1 MIHKWRPLWGGDGG
15 GGGSKND
22 MVLDVGGG
30 RGFSECTGRL
40 ILIFLSKKIGFALW
54 PDIMLSQILIYYWQE
69 IFLLTLTSDSEAIPS
84 WYHCIFCVR
93 NRTIERVVNL
103 NATWLGFVFCFDFVP
118 SHARC
123 GCCSIVSLR
132 FQVVQKNRLIA
143 KWVLKMWIIINER
156 YFVIFLG
163 NSTHSSI
170 KSRKSS

>member
-1 MIHKWRPLWGGDGG
+1 MFGG
-15 GGGSKND
+15 KNEK
-22 MVLDVGGG
+22 LSDVGGWRASKCSG
-30 RGFSECTGRL
+30 RPIF
-40 ILIFLSKKIGFALW
+40 IFLLKKTEFAPW
-54 PDIMLSQILIYYWQE
+54 RSIMQIIYYWQE

-156 YFVIFLG
+156 YIVIFLG

-170 KSRKSS
+170 KPRKSR